1 MKIIEFELIVK
12 SSLDKDFLEKK
23 NIILYTFHKSLNIPP
38 LITALSYPLSLER
51 ANNFRNKVQ
60 NVAT

>member
-23 NIILYTFHKSLNIPP
+23 NIILYTFHKSLNIP